1 MLRNSKTILKTLKDI
16 KKKQDLIN
24 KQLEK
29 MEENQNVLMDAAAD
43 AATPNDKSWLA
54 KFVDDCDLEAI
65 GAIGG
70 ATATISGGI
79 GLTSYVLDQNLS
91 DEQKVELVRKTKT
104 DYVTIE
110 HLENNNLMTDF
121 YQNSDQ
127 ISLFHTEKTKKP
139 WYKFW

>member
-1 MLRNSKTILKTLKDI
+1 MLRNSKTILKNLKDI

-24 KQLEK
+24 KKLEK

-43 AATPNDKSWLA
+43 AATTNDKSWLA
-54 KFVDDCDLEAI
+54 KFVNDCDLEAI

-79 GLTSYVLDQNLS
+79 GFTSYVLDKNLS

-127 ISLFHTEKTKKP
+127 ISLFHTEKTKKL